1 MKSAFIW
8 NDEIDHE
15 TKDKHT
21 LEVKMAEIVLLNN
34 LTVIII
40 LA

>member
-8 NDEIDHE
+8 NEEIDHE

-21 LEVKMAEIVLLNN
+21 LEVKTVEIILLSN